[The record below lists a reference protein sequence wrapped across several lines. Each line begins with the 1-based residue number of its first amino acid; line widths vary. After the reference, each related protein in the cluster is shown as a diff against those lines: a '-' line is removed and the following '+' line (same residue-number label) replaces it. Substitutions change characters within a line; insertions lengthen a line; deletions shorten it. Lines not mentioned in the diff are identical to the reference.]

1 MRRWNHG
8 KVLPVLLLC
17 LSLLFLLAA
26 PPFLFRRLKDKRAED
41 PFEPEK
47 PEWTGILTLW
57 DIPYISTG
65 KGSTAR
71 WLEGPIRHFEK
82 DYPGVFIDVR
92 SLSTERLAMY
102 LSGGKSNDLL
112 PDMISLGIYEQPIP
126 EDDLVDLLPGFPEKE
141 LDGIRDIAVER
152 VLSGDR
158 MIGVPWMM
166 GSYGLAVKEEALSD
180 EDFTSSSK
188 ALDYSSLDTL
198 VKKISSQKTSGG
210 KKSDGKK
217 KDCYGFCSYADS
229 SRPILSMIYGK
240 DGKIEGDDGFSL
252 LERWSREEGI
262 LPPDWEQFSYSTAFR
277 LFAVEQ
283 QTGVLLGSSKIICD
297 NRSLQQ
303 SGKGVAM
310 QVFPVPMEKGGK
322 FYQDQIAAYGVLRQD
337 SSEKQKL
344 SILFLRSLLEEDTQ
358 KQLVDLGMF
367 SVRKDLQLYAEDE
380 EMKILE
386 ESLSQ
391 AAAGPFGENRDRI
404 NAFWEKQKNRE
415 PAPVD

>member
-26 PPFLFRRLKDKRAED
+26 PPFLSHRLKDKRTED

-57 DIPYISTG
+57 DIPYVSTG
-65 KGSTAR
+65 KGSAAR
-71 WLEGPIRHFEK
+71 WLEGPIRRFEK
-82 DYPGVFIDVR
+82 NYPGVFIDVR

-102 LSGGKSNDLL
+102 LSGGNSNNML
-112 PDMISLGIYEQPIP
+112 PDMISLGIYEQPVP
-126 EDDLVDLLPGFPEKE
+126 EDDFVDLLPDFKEEE

-180 EDFTSSSK
+180 EDFTSSPK
-188 ALDYSSLDTL
+188 ALDDSSLDAL
-198 VKKISSQKTSGG
+198 VKKMSFQKT
-210 KKSDGKK
+210 SDGKK
-217 KDCYGFCSYADS
+217 KACYGFCSYADG

-240 DGKIEGDDGFSL
+240 DGKIEGNDGFPL
-252 LERWSREEGI
+252 LEHWSREEGI

-283 QTGVLLGSSKIICD
+283 QAGVLLGSSKFICD

-310 QVFPVPMEKGGK
+310 QVFPVPMEKNGK

-337 SSEKQKL
+337 SSEKQRL
-344 SILFLRSLLEEDTQ
+344 CTLFLRSLLEEETQ
-358 KQLVDLGMF
+358 KQLTDLGMF
-367 SVRKDLQLYAEDE
+367 SVQKGLQLYAEDE

-391 AAAGPFGENRDRI
+391 TAVGPFGENRDRV

-415 PAPVD
+415 PAPAD

>member
-1 MRRWNHG
+1 MWRWNHG

-26 PPFLFRRLKDKRAED
+26 PPFLSHRLKDKRAED

-57 DIPYISTG
+57 DIPYVSTG
-65 KGSTAR
+65 KGSAAR
-71 WLEGPIRHFEK
+71 WLEGPIRRFEK
-82 DYPGVFIDVR
+82 NYPGVFIDVR

-102 LSGGKSNDLL
+102 LSGDKSNAML
-112 PDMISLGIYEQPIP
+112 PDMISLGIYEQPVP
-126 EDDLVDLLPGFPEKE
+126 ENDFVDLLPDFKE
-141 LDGIRDIAVER
+141 GELNGIRDIAVKR
-152 VLSGDR
+152 VMSGSR
-158 MIGVPWMM
+158 MVGVPWMM

-240 DGKIEGDDGFSL
+240 DGKIGGNDGFPL
-252 LERWSREEGI
+252 LERWSREKGI
-262 LPPDWEQFSYSTAFR
+262 LPPDWEQFSYSSAFH

-283 QTGVLLGSSKIICD
+283 QAGVLLGSSKFIYD

-310 QVFPVPMEKGGK
+310 RVFPVPMGQSGR

-337 SSEKQKL
+337 SSKKQRL
-344 SILFLRSLLEEDTQ
+344 CTLFLESLLEEETQ
-358 KQLVDLGMF
+358 KQLTDLGMF

-391 AAAGPFGENRDRI
+391 TAIGPFGDDRNRI

-415 PAPVD
+415 PAPAD